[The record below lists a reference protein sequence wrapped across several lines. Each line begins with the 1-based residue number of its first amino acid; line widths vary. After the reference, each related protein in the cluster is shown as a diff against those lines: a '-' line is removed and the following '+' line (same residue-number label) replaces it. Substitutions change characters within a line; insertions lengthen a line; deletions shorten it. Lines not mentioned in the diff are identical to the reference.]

1 MIIPKTGWFWTA
13 LHYAVLVL
21 TLGRNRTFLTR
32 YATTIGPYI
41 ALPPDWLARLDEP
54 WLRYLLV
61 HERVHVQQFKRWGF
75 GSAHVGMFTMGFAYL
90 FLPLP
95 VGLAWFRWM
104 FEREAYAAG
113 IRAQLADCA
122 TDADLVP
129 ELLAECRSQLIGH
142 ATEQLT
148 GGAYLWTWPWPGAV
162 ERWFMEN
169 V

>member
-104 FEREAYAAG
+104 LEREAYAAG
-113 IRAQLADCA
+113 IRANLADRVLDPPHVVA
-122 TDADLVP
+122 GLRRV
-129 ELLAECRSQLIGH
+129 LIAG
-142 ATEQLT
+142 AVEQLT
-148 GGAYLWTWPWPGAV
+148 TGAYGWTWPFPGAV
-162 ERWFMEN
+162 RRWFEEH